1 MCKRVLQWCRRLF
14 VKVTGAA
21 VSTDLGGSS
30 NHSNELSNMAQA
42 MILALRNVVDK
53 VSL

>member
-1 MCKRVLQWCRRLF
+1 MCKRVLQWCGRLL
-14 VKVTGAA
+14 VKVTGTA

-30 NHSNELSNMAQA
+30 NHSNELSNMPQG

-53 VSL
+53 GSL